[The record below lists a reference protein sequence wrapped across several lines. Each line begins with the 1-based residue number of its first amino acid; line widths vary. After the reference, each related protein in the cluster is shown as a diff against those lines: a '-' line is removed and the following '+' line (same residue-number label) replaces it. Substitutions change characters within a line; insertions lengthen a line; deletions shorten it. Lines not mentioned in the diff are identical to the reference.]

1 MFQSALQSEISRIV
15 LISGTGALIGWTG
28 DMTLYGFLTGLI
40 ISQLFSVK
48 LAADFFRWTTSRDS
62 PPVENGLIG
71 YATDRLI
78 RRERRLQAH
87 IAELLHQLRRYN
99 DGIEALQD
107 GVITLGSRGHI
118 NTYNS
123 AAQRMFRLHP
133 DDIGQHINNLIRAPL
148 FVQFFN
154 QGEFTKALQFDY
166 RSATFLVQVSEFG
179 ADQKVMLLRDVTE
192 RKRVEVMRKHFVA
205 DVSHELRTPLTVIN
219 GYLEMLQDAEVPAHV
234 HRAHEQ
240 MLSQSQ
246 RMTLLVNDLIE
257 LSRLES
263 ASTERPGEWF
273 NIREIC
279 QQTLSQLQ
287 NYREGGV
294 LTLVDGEPVE
304 VEGYPDEMRTVMV
317 NLVTNALK
325 YGGDGE
331 VVVRLKKTMR
341 GLKISVTDHGP
352 GIPAEH
358 LGRITE
364 RFYRVDDSR
373 DSTTGGSG
381 LGLAIVKH
389 ALEHLDTELQI
400 ESTPGAGST
409 FSFIVPQYRVR

>member
-1 MFQSALQSEISRIV
+1 MVNRAL
-15 LISGTGALIGWTG
+15 
-28 DMTLYGFLTGLI
+28 D
-40 ISQLFSVK
+40 
-48 LAADFFRWTTSRDS
+48 
-62 PPVENGLIG
+62 
-71 YATDRLI
+71 
-78 RRERRLQAH
+78 
-87 IAELLHQLRRYN
+87 
-99 DGIEALQD
+99 
-107 GVITLGSRGHI
+107 
-118 NTYNS
+118 
-123 AAQRMFRLHP
+123 
-133 DDIGQHINNLIRAPL
+133 
-148 FVQFFN
+148 
-154 QGEFTKALQFDY
+154 
-166 RSATFLVQVSEFG
+166 
-179 ADQKVMLLRDVTE
+179 
-192 RKRVEVMRKHFVA
+192 
-205 DVSHELRTPLTVIN
+205 
-219 GYLEMLQDAEVPAHV
+219 
-234 HRAHEQ
+234 Q